1 MCHFDGSLSIVNQS
15 VTIASTPRVWRRYRL
30 HLEKYARNPLRRH
43 EIQSR
48 IYSRHSHAKVC
59 LWHGVRSVSA
69 EPVKQESYL
78 HRATKK
84 LNRRY
89 SVQLPL
95 SLPSSK
101 QFLIEGKAMKSL
113 RAIVTATFAAA
124 IVLSSLGMHAQD
136 TNSAP
141 AIQQKLIAEYP
152 LTKASADKSDIVT
165 AGSVL
170 VLEKDNLL
178 MYTTTTTVPPQN
190 TYKNGKISHGVFD
203 AAKKCKFC
211 AYVPG
216 VSSVAAAVPN
226 VDMRTFVSGEKFWV
240 TNIEAH
246 DDGMVFSL
254 LSDPYNDVRYYST
267 LKFPYPKGAVP
278 PADQMMAM
286 VAEVIKVAPSDDD
299 KGGDNK
305 AAATETAKGGGG
317 AQQGGQAAASSG
329 GQSGQASMAPIPPP
343 PPPADAPP
351 AAPKTIAVGQTKDQV
366 AAIFGQPTRVIKLSS
381 KEIDVYPDMKVTFVH
396 DKVTDVQ

>member
-1 MCHFDGSLSIVNQS
+1 ML
-15 VTIASTPRVWRRYRL
+15 
-30 HLEKYARNPLRRH
+30 RH

-48 IYSRHSHAKVC
+48 IYTRQSHAQVC

-69 EPVKQESYL
+69 EPANQESYL
-78 HRATKK
+78 DRATKK

-89 SVQLPL
+89 SVQWPL

-124 IVLSSLGMHAQD
+124 IVLSSLGLQAQD

-152 LTKASADKSDIVT
+152 LTKASADKTDIVT
-165 AGSVL
+165 AGAVL

-178 MYTTTTTVPPQN
+178 MYTTTTTMPPQN

-278 PADQMMAM
+278 PMDQMMAM

-305 AAATETAKGGGG
+305 AAATETAKGGGAAKPG
-317 AQQGGQAAASSG
+317 SQSASPGGGESSAQPGQTAA
-329 GQSGQASMAPIPPP
+329 MAPIPPP

>member
-1 MCHFDGSLSIVNQS
+1 
-15 VTIASTPRVWRRYRL
+15 
-30 HLEKYARNPLRRH
+30 
-43 EIQSR
+43 
-48 IYSRHSHAKVC
+48 
-59 LWHGVRSVSA
+59 
-69 EPVKQESYL
+69 
-78 HRATKK
+78 
-84 LNRRY
+84 
-89 SVQLPL
+89 
-95 SLPSSK
+95 
-101 QFLIEGKAMKSL
+101 
-113 RAIVTATFAAA
+113 VTATFAAA
-124 IVLSSLGMHAQD
+124 IALSSLGLQAQD

-152 LTKASADKSDIVT
+152 LTKASADKTDIVT
-165 AGSVL
+165 AGAVL

-178 MYTTTTTVPPQN
+178 MYTTTTTMPPQN

-254 LSDPYNDVRYYST
+254 LSDPYNDIRYYST

-305 AAATETAKGGGG
+305 AGATETAKGGGG
-317 AQQGGQAAASSG
+317 KPG
-329 GQSGQASMAPIPPP
+329 GQSGTPGGGESGAQPAQSSMAPIPPP